1 MLSRRQST
9 GDVSD
14 KHAYDGGGGVC
25 RHACKAIAT
34 HTAAG
39 YPVAAALCGLRTH
52 QRHQI
57 AALSPDTIKNVA
69 MLCHVMLFV
78 CLLERVWPLGAWH
91 CRVLHANL
99 RRNRV
104 SGDILRLVWPQ
115 HILKAGQFS
124 QHQLSVG

>member
-1 MLSRRQST
+1 MNECSV
-9 GDVSD
+9 DVR
-14 KHAYDGGGGVC
+14 ARAVLATNTRMTVVVVVVVC
-25 RHACKAIAT
+25 RHARKAIAT

-39 YPVAAALCGLRTH
+39 YPVTAALCGLRTH
-52 QRHQI
+52 QRHQMT
-57 AALSPDTIKNVA
+57 ALSPDTIKNVA

-104 SGDILRLVWPQ
+104 SVDI
-115 HILKAGQFS
+115 
-124 QHQLSVG
+124 